1 MKELERLKEIIADVL
16 SIDTNEI
23 TMDSSFVE
31 DLGCDSL
38 DVVEIIMGIEEEL
51 DIKIPDE
58 AAENIATVG
67 DAMEEI
73 KKSLN

>member
-1 MKELERLKEIIADVL
+1 MLKILAA
-16 SIDTNEI
+16 TRW
-23 TMDSSFVE
+23 
-31 DLGCDSL
+31 
-38 DVVEIIMGIEEEL
+38 MGIEEEL

>member
-1 MKELERLKEIIADVL
+1 MELERLKEIIADVL

-51 DIKIPDE
+51 DIKITDE

>member
-1 MKELERLKEIIADVL
+1 MELERLKEIIADVL

-67 DAMEEI
+67 DAMEEL

>member
-1 MKELERLKEIIADVL
+1 MELERLKEIIADVL
-16 SIDTNEI
+16 SIDAGEI
-23 TMDSSFVE
+23 TMDSSFAE

-58 AAENIATVG
+58 AAENIVTVG

-73 KKSLN
+73 KNH

>member
-1 MKELERLKEIIADVL
+1 MELERLKEIIADVL
-16 SIDTNEI
+16 SIDTNEL

>member
-1 MKELERLKEIIADVL
+1 MELERLKEIIADVL

-73 KKSLN
+73 KKLLN

>member
-1 MKELERLKEIIADVL
+1 MEFENLRDIIAGVL
-16 SIDTNEI
+16 SRDSNEI
-23 TMDSSFVE
+23 TMETSFVE

-38 DVVEIIMGIEEEL
+38 DIVEIIMGVEDEL

-58 AAENIATVG
+58 SVEAIVTVG

-73 KKSLN
+73 RKAIN

>member
-1 MKELERLKEIIADVL
+1 MELDKLKEIIAGVL
-16 SIDTNEI
+16 SIDSDEI
-23 TMDSSFVE
+23 TLDSSFSD

-38 DVVEIIMGIEEEL
+38 DIVEIIMGIEEEL

-58 AAENIATVG
+58 AAEKIVTVG

-73 KKSLN
+73 KNSLN

>member
-1 MKELERLKEIIADVL
+1 MELERLKEIIAYVL

>member
-1 MKELERLKEIIADVL
+1 MELERLKEIIADVL

-67 DAMEEI
+67 DVMEEI

>member
-1 MKELERLKEIIADVL
+1 MELERLKEIISDVL
-16 SIDTNEI
+16 RIDTKEI

>member
-1 MKELERLKEIIADVL
+1 MELERLKEIIADVL

-38 DVVEIIMGIEEEL
+38 DFVEIIMGIEEEL

>member
-1 MKELERLKEIIADVL
+1 MELERLKEIIADVL
-16 SIDTNEI
+16 SIDSNEI

>member
-1 MKELERLKEIIADVL
+1 MDLERLKEIIADVL

>member
-1 MKELERLKEIIADVL
+1 MELERLKEIIADVL
-16 SIDTNEI
+16 SIDSNEI
-23 TMDSSFVE
+23 TLDSSFVE

-38 DVVEIIMGIEEEL
+38 DIVEIIMGIEEEL

-58 AAENIATVG
+58 SAEIIVTVG

-73 KKSLN
+73 KKALN

>member
-1 MKELERLKEIIADVL
+1 MELERLKEIIADVL

-31 DLGCDSL
+31 DLGCASL

>member
-1 MKELERLKEIIADVL
+1 MELERLKEIIEDVL

>member
-1 MKELERLKEIIADVL
+1 MELERLKEIIADVL

-31 DLGCDSL
+31 DLGYDSL

>member
-1 MKELERLKEIIADVL
+1 MELERLKEIIADVL

-38 DVVEIIMGIEEEL
+38 DG
-51 DIKIPDE
+51 
-58 AAENIATVG
+58 NRRRTG
-67 DAMEEI
+67 Y
-73 KKSLN
+73 

>member
-1 MKELERLKEIIADVL
+1 MELERLKEIIADVL

>member
-1 MKELERLKEIIADVL
+1 MELERLQEIMADVL

>member
-1 MKELERLKEIIADVL
+1 MELERLKEITADVL